1 MNMQY
6 MIGLSLFALFAIL
19 VGNTAFGQI
28 PEAPDSTTTGTSET
42 SSCIMY
48 DGTNLKIVDI
58 TYISPGECQKELDT
72 IIGTFHPTGIT
83 VSTQDVVLYQGG
95 VPDKL
100 VDKTTLACRLVL
112 QL

>member
-28 PEAPDSTTTGTSET
+28 PAHPDSTTTGTSET

-95 VPDKL
+95 SHYREDIIYLTK
-100 VDKTTLACRLVL
+100 
-112 QL
+112 

>member
-1 MNMQY
+1 MNKQCT
-6 MIGLSLFALFAIL
+6 IGLTLFAVFAIL
-19 VGNTAFGQI
+19 IGNTVFGQT
-28 PEAPDSTTTGTSET
+28 PEATDSTTTGTSET

-72 IIGTFHPTGIT
+72 ILGTFHPTGIT

-95 VPDKL
+95 SHYREDIIYLIK
-100 VDKTTLACRLVL
+100 
-112 QL
+112 

>member
-1 MNMQY
+1 MEKPCL
-6 MIGLSLFALFAIL
+6 IGLTLFALCAIL
-19 VGNTAFGQI
+19 MGNTVFGQT
-28 PEAPDSTTTGTSET
+28 PVPPDSTTTGTCET

-58 TYISPGECQKELDT
+58 TYSFSPGECQKELDT

-95 VPDKL
+95 THYREDIFYLTK
-100 VDKTTLACRLVL
+100 
-112 QL
+112 